1 MRCSVAFGAACL
13 FLVGVGR
20 PRFSK
25 HGSFGSHHYLSTRG
39 FPNWDALRQH
49 ADAHKRRVVGICLE
63 RSEGSLAVHTRP
75 FEGPTI
81 FVTSTKGKTLTEE
94 QRAACHTLLHVP
106 IMGGPAADAAFSP
119 SAGGL
124 TLEADVA
131 LSIVLHHFTAW
142 SQCQAHR

>member
-13 FLVGVGR
+13 YLVGVGR

-25 HGSFGSHHYLSTRG
+25 HGSFGSHHYLPTRA
-39 FPNWDALRQH
+39 FSSWQALRLH
-49 ADAHKRRVVGICLE
+49 AEAQKCRVVGICLE
-63 RSEGSLAVHTRP
+63 RSLGSLPVHTRP

-94 QRAACHTLLHVP
+94 QRAACHALVHVP
-106 IMGGPAADAAFSP
+106 IMGGPAADAAFST
-119 SAGGL
+119 SGGGL